1 MWRCYMHI
9 FHWTF
14 LLALLMPG
22 DGLCTRASA
31 VPALTNIL
39 PYKGS
44 TGRQWVEAHFQLK
57 CQFWFH
63 HIYVFFFRGEGAL
76 TSIRCNFLPNLK
88 SIRPAVSEE
97 FGIKQTHTQTGVLML
112 LIILIHDV
120 CVCVSFVFII
130 VIIYLFSIAW
140 WIIKYAFSSHTYFT
154 HCSSFIWTT
163 LICILIKWPD
173 LTQI

>member
-1 MWRCYMHI
+1 MLTNLFRDIHNMWRCYMHI

-97 FGIKQTHTQTGVLML
+97 FGIKQTHTHTDRSPYAINNIDTWCVCLR
-112 LIILIHDV
+112 IYTYV
-120 CVCVSFVFII
+120 CVYLLYLSLLLFI
-130 VIIYLFSIAW
+130 
-140 WIIKYAFSSHTYFT
+140 YF
-154 HCSSFIWTT
+154 
-163 LICILIKWPD
+163 L
-173 LTQI
+173 